1 MKVQNGELLP
11 LSGANKGKP
20 ALVQGQLTTGKV
32 LEALPGNV
40 AKLALGG
47 EIRTALLETVLQA
60 GESYWFEVR
69 QTEPLALK
77 KLEPIT
83 NKEKDAAAFVAARLG
98 STKEPA
104 ARMAAQFLFTS
115 NLPATKDQLNSIAE
129 RFRISQHNEA
139 ETGEIITKMMKHDI
153 PLTEGPF
160 RVVESVNG
168 TGTLRNE
175 LVKLRDEIG
184 HQQPTRLLNELKQA
198 INAVLQGSME
208 ESTEKPITDILN
220 ALVKNKQQKTQEL
233 ESILKKAGWLN
244 ESKPLGETKSGIT
257 PKSEGTDGNAWNPKL
272 VLNQGISKEQTM
284 TGLLKILSD
293 LPEEEERHLVYSLFQ
308 SEKRNT
314 RPPLSL
320 MKQIEQIGLLH
331 EARLLSTKLDEK
343 AENQNVKSLLLQLLH
358 SDEPITATAK
368 TQAETVLNK
377 ITGLQLT
384 MLQS

>member
-1 MKVQNGELLP
+1 M
-11 LSGANKGKP
+11 
-20 ALVQGQLTTGKV
+20 
-32 LEALPGNV
+32 PGRNV

-69 QTEPLALK
+69 QTEPSALK

-83 NKEKDAAAFVAARLG
+83 HKEKDAAAFVAARLG

-104 ARMAAQFLFTS
+104 ARMAAQFLLTS

-129 RFRISQHNEA
+129 LFRISQHNEA

-160 RVVESVNG
+160 RVMESVSG

-233 ESILKKAGWLN
+233 ESIF
-244 ESKPLGETKSGIT
+244 KS
-257 PKSEGTDGNAWNPKL
+257 
-272 VLNQGISKEQTM
+272 
-284 TGLLKILSD
+284 
-293 LPEEEERHLVYSLFQ
+293 
-308 SEKRNT
+308 
-314 RPPLSL
+314 
-320 MKQIEQIGLLH
+320 
-331 EARLLSTKLDEK
+331 RL
-343 AENQNVKSLLLQLLH
+343 AE
-358 SDEPITATAK
+358 
-368 TQAETVLNK
+368 
-377 ITGLQLT
+377 
-384 MLQS
+384 